1 MLCASSEQSSAIRH
15 NAGWSFSAVKSLNKS
30 AYGNQNLIL
39 IGPMGSGKS
48 TVGKRLAARLGKQF
62 VDCDQQLEQDLNVD
76 IRTIF
81 DIEGE
86 QGFRQR
92 EHDMLQK
99 LCAMS
104 NVVIAT
110 GGGCVLRK
118 DNRKLLQAAGLVIY
132 LRISVEH
139 QLRRLRRDKSRP
151 LLQLPD
157 RRQRLQQL
165 ASERDPLYVD
175 CADMVIATGEHSV
188 VKMAAI
194 VHDMLRHG
202 ALDCAAIQ
210 QQRQHD

>member
-194 VHDMLRHG
+194 VHDMLRQG